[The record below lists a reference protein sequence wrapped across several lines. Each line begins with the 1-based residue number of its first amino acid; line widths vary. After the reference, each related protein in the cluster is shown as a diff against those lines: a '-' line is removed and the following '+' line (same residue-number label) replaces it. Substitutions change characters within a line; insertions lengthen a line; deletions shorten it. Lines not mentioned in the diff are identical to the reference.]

1 MLPVE
6 VSITVECTRFNI
18 TFYVYVV
25 NEEERKRDQSN
36 KERERERERERGP
49 TIKVGAAFLT
59 DIS

>member
-36 KERERERERERGP
+36 KERERERERGP

>member
-1 MLPVE
+1 MGLVIRFAACE

-36 KERERERERERGP
+36 KERERKRER
-49 TIKVGAAFLT
+49 T
-59 DIS
+59 DN